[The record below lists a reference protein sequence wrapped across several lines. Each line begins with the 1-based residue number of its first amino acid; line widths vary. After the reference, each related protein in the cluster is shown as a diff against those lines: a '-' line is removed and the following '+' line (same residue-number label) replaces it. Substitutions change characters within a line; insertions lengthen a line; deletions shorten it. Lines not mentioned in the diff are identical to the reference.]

1 MHQDHQPSKPFD
13 DFRNIEVGLARV
25 IYEGD
30 SWYGLTGWRIP
41 GGRMTQDRDEAHRCA
56 VAMNTLMGGVEVM
69 REPQTREFKTIRP
82 DLSDP
87 APLMVETQ
95 NCPTDWAVGVITRS
109 LPADLL

>member
-1 MHQDHQPSKPFD
+1 MHQDFQPSKPFD

-56 VAMNTLMGGVEVM
+56 VAMNTLMGGVEVV
-69 REPQTREFKTIRP
+69 REPSASQAQP
-82 DLSDP
+82 
-87 APLMVETQ
+87 
-95 NCPTDWAVGVITRS
+95 DWAVGVITRS
-109 LPADLL
+109 LPADLPQRG